1 MPRPI
6 AFFAVLSAGLG
17 LLVLKAPHMRLA
29 AQIASGQI
37 DGRRI
42 PVTEFVPARFR
53 GESVSVR
60 LGELVFQ
67 VPRHARIEPAAGD
80 ESFGFLLAFDGLKCR
95 VLPPRYNTGEE
106 GTASWSLSEMSGR
119 DELSR
124 QAAVCAASG
133 ADLSF
138 RLSRAEVQLLRER
151 LEIRPA
157 FCLTAERV
165 DVVRGETLCGL
176 LLTWKV
182 EGVPRMVFAYFSP
195 DHRVSGRV
203 LLFPDSDSAEAAQA
217 AQALVSTFCLEAW
230 PIARA
235 AAPPD

>member
-17 LLVLKAPHMRLA
+17 VLVLKAPHMRLA

-37 DGRRI
+37 DGHRI
-42 PVTEFVPARFR
+42 PLTEFVPARFPQ
-53 GESVSVR
+53 ECVSVR

-67 VPRHARIEPAAGD
+67 VPRHAGIKRAASD
-80 ESFGFLLAFDGLKCR
+80 ESFGFLLTFDGLKCR
-95 VLPPRYNTGEE
+95 VLPPRYNTEEE
-106 GTASWSLSEMSGR
+106 GTASWSLSETGGR

-138 RLSRAEVQLLRER
+138 GLSRAEVQRLRER

-157 FCLTAERV
+157 LCLTAERV
-165 DVVRGETLCGL
+165 EVVRGETLCGL

-182 EGVPRMVFAYFSP
+182 EGVPRMVFTYFSP
-195 DHRVSGRV
+195 DYRVSGKV
-203 LLFPDSDSAEAAQA
+203 FLFPDSDSADAAQA
-217 AQALVSTFCLEAW
+217 AQALVSTFRLEGR

-235 AAPPD
+235 AAKPD